1 MASKF
6 VPKKAKGVFTLKR
19 DDIAKEELKI
29 KSFEVASWLGLTLDN
44 ADMQKVDNV
53 DKFFS
58 LLQDGVILCQLIEKI
73 SKDTTKYRKD
83 AKPQT
88 FHAREN
94 ITHFLDSI
102 KHIGVPAVSIFEADD
117 LVARK
122 NDKSVLTSLLQ
133 LSRIAAKKYNI
144 EPPTM
149 IKYELEIEEEQRKK
163 EGKTEEKEDDEEEKE
178 TEKEEEEKE
187 TEKEEEEEKD
197 EEEQPEKAK
206 AKEPEQQTTQK
217 KEEAPADK
225 NKDTKEKYQFLPYVA
240 KKDNEIDQAV
250 ALALNKNKV
259 DVDCKQVQVKNKKRR
274 RDAKHKAEY
283 VVNGTRVPVRM
294 LQGVL
299 HVRVQ
304 NEWINFV
311 RFAQEQQ
318 GITDE

>member
-1 MASKF
+1 
-6 VPKKAKGVFTLKR
+6 
-19 DDIAKEELKI
+19 
-29 KSFEVASWLGLTLDN
+29 
-44 ADMQKVDNV
+44 MQKVDNV

-58 LLQDGVILCQLIEKI
+58 LLQDGVILCQLVEKI
-73 SKDTTKYRKD
+73 SKDNTKYRKD

-102 KHIGVPAVSIFEADD
+102 KHLGVPAVSIFEADD

-149 IKYELEIEEEQRKK
+149 IKYELEIEEEQLKK
-163 EGKTEEKEDDEEEKE
+163 EGKTEEKEDDEEEEKD
-178 TEKEEEEKE
+178 TEKEEEKGAKKE
-187 TEKEEEEEKD
+187 EKEEEEDEEE

-225 NKDTKEKYQFLPYVA
+225 NKDTKEYQFLPYVA

-259 DVDCKQVQVKNKKRR
+259 DVDCKQVQIKNKKRR
-274 RDAKHKAEY
+274 RDQKHKAEY
-283 VVNGTRVPVRM
+283 VVNGHRVPVRM

>member
-1 MASKF
+1 MNKL
-6 VPKKAKGVFTLKR
+6 VKKSKGVFTLKR

-29 KSFEVASWLGLTLDN
+29 KSFEVAAWLGSTLDN
-44 ADMQKVDNV
+44 AEMQKVDNV
-53 DKFFS
+53 DKFFA
-58 LLQDGVILCQLIEKI
+58 LLQDGVILCQLVEKI
-73 SKDTTKYRKD
+73 SKDNTKYRKD

-102 KHIGVPAVSIFEADD
+102 KFIGVPVVSIFEADD

-163 EGKTEEKEDDEEEKE
+163 EEKTD
-178 TEKEEEEKE
+178 EKEEEEEEKDN
-187 TEKEEEEEKD
+187 EKEEEEEKD
-197 EEEQPEKAK
+197 EPEKEK
-206 AKEPEQQTTQK
+206 EKEPEQQQTQK
-217 KEEAPADK
+217 KEEPVVDK
-225 NKDTKEKYQFLPYVA
+225 AKDTKEKYQFLPYVA
-240 KKDNEIDQAV
+240 KKGNEIDQAI
-250 ALALNKNKV
+250 ALALNKNHV

-283 VVNGTRVPVRM
+283 VVNGHRVPVRM

-318 GITDE
+318 GITDD